1 MPAWDEAAIAGAVRR
16 LRLAADPRRRRMG
29 EGARLGAGAGAS
41 LEFHDH
47 RAYAPGDD
55 LRHLDWSAYAR
66 SGQLVIRRHRKEVSP
81 RIEILLDASNSM
93 AVDPAKM
100 ALATTLAA
108 LCATLATRD
117 GGRPRL
123 WSLTDS
129 AQALGSDWRGGL
141 RRLACAGAAGP
152 ACPAVPALGA
162 GAERI
167 LISDG
172 LCPEGPAAIVRR
184 LGAEAGSLCLIQVL
198 TRRELAPDALGA
210 VRLVDVEGG
219 EADLIADDRAV
230 AAYRERLARLQAGW
244 GAALSGRGAGLCTL
258 AVEDGFEVAVRR
270 LVRHGILLAAGGQLA

>member
-1 MPAWDEAAIAGAVRR
+1 MPAWDEAAVIGSARR

-81 RIEILLDASNSM
+81 RIEILLDASASM
-93 AVDPAKM
+93 AVDAAKM
-100 ALATTLAA
+100 ALASTLAA
-108 LCATLATRD
+108 LCATLAERD

-123 WSLTDS
+123 WGLSDAART
-129 AQALGSDWRGGL
+129 LGTDWRGGL
-141 RRLACAGAAGP
+141 RRLGCAGAAGP
-152 ACPAVPALGA
+152 ACPTALA
-162 GAERI
+162 PGAERI

-172 LCPEGPAAIVRR
+172 LCQDGPAAIVRR
-184 LGAEAGSLCLIQVL
+184 LGAEAGSLCLVQVL
-198 TRRELAPDALGA
+198 TRRELAPAPLGA

-219 EADLIADDRAV
+219 EADLIADEGAV
-230 AAYRERLARLQAGW
+230 ATYRERLNRLQAGW
-244 GAALSGRGAGLCTL
+244 TTALSGRGAGLCTVT
-258 AVEDGFEVAVRR
+258 VEDGFDNAVRR
-270 LVRHGILLAAGGQLA
+270 MVRHSMLIATGN